1 MSNAKLVKE
10 LKQVYSKVPIK
21 INVGRL
27 REVLEKESKKLMEM
41 KQSSSKKIDLRKSPK
56 KLEYADTTIKSSS
69 SQPAAIGT
77 GEIVSTI
84 TNVTNY
90 DKRSKLQSKIKS
102 IKGS

>member
-1 MSNAKLVKE
+1 MSNAKLVRE
-10 LKQVYSKVPIK
+10 IRQVYSKVPIRVD
-21 INVGRL
+21 VGRL
-27 REVLEKESKKLMEM
+27 RKALDKGIRELNAMKKTNAVPTA
-41 KQSSSKKIDLRKSPK
+41 RKVNSVP
-56 KLEYADTTIKSSS
+56 YADTTIKSSV

-84 TNVTNY
+84 TNVKNY